1 MRMKLHV
8 EFLKTCIEEDII
20 PKGLTIDLRST
31 TGRQDE
37 TFQNKWKEILSNCSR
52 QLAECL
58 VEHYERQLAQNIAV
72 IADTFESLEKI
83 EDWTDRDKQQVEQ
96 EIESIIDTKEKQLK
110 EKKEKKLETARKN
123 KQPVQEAEHQP
134 LDRGTETYAEVV
146 KKHIRQKLTPNKSDP
161 QEEKYHLK
169 NVAKEGTMKDHQ
181 GTESGATDAT
191 NNNH

>member
-1 MRMKLHV
+1 MESVLPKRKKHEDELHV

-96 EIESIIDTKEKQLK
+96 EIESAKGEKRKE
-110 EKKEKKLETARKN
+110 AGN
-123 KQPVQEAEHQP
+123 CP
-134 LDRGTETYAEVV
+134 
-146 KKHIRQKLTPNKSDP
+146 
-161 QEEKYHLK
+161 
-169 NVAKEGTMKDHQ
+169 
-181 GTESGATDAT
+181 
-191 NNNH
+191 

>member
-1 MRMKLHV
+1 M
-8 EFLKTCIEEDII
+8 
-20 PKGLTIDLRST
+20 
-31 TGRQDE
+31 
-37 TFQNKWKEILSNCSR
+37 
-52 QLAECL
+52 
-58 VEHYERQLAQNIAV
+58 EHYERQLAQNIAV

-123 KQPVQEAEHQP
+123 KQPVQEAE
-134 LDRGTETYAEVV
+134 
-146 KKHIRQKLTPNKSDP
+146 
-161 QEEKYHLK
+161 EKYHLK